1 MKIITAIYLH
11 CRPELRDEW
20 LATMEVEESK
30 DSPSNV
36 ETFLRRLVA
45 FYDYKRYGYVPPK
58 INPEQHQRSSSLSM
72 VDPGMS
78 PEPLASHPLASPA
91 ASDVFPPP
99 RSQASDPSIFM
110 PYPSEDLAFEEEY
123 EEYLFDLQHSN
134 PPDMVTTD
142 SAPSW
147 TEIPNDQ
154 PIGEGISDSESVVS
168 IGDNMPVDNTGPD
181 GNTELQEDSEVGKNN
196 WAHMSPKTLGAL
208 PKSPAKSPYK
218 SPYKS
223 PAGGGRRS
231 SSGTGLRPVM
241 PFDLNDPD
249 ASAIDDDDEGPEMGP
264 MPIERDTPFAV
275 QEAGQSIDEVE
286 YMYNE

>member
-20 LATMEVEESK
+20 LATMEVEESR

-45 FYDYKRYGYVPPK
+45 FCKSAPFLLFIKTDGALLDDYKRYGYVPPK
-58 INPEQHQRSSSLSM
+58 ISADQHQRSSSLSM
-72 VDPGMS
+72 ADPAMS
-78 PEPLASHPLASPA
+78 PEPQASHPLASPA
-91 ASDVFPPP
+91 AIDVFPPP
-99 RSQASDPSIFM
+99 RSQAADPSIFM

-134 PPDMVTTD
+134 APPDMVTTD

-168 IGDNMPVDNTGPD
+168 IGDGLPADNTGPD
-181 GNTELQEDSEVGKNN
+181 GKTVLQEDSEVGKNN
-196 WAHMSPKTLGAL
+196 WE
-208 PKSPAKSPYK
+208 
-218 SPYKS
+218 
-223 PAGGGRRS
+223 
-231 SSGTGLRPVM
+231 V
-241 PFDLNDPD
+241 
-249 ASAIDDDDEGPEMGP
+249 
-264 MPIERDTPFAV
+264 
-275 QEAGQSIDEVE
+275 SILSISF
-286 YMYNE
+286 